1 MKKISWLAALTSL
14 LLTACASGPSIVAN
28 TNPGTDFSTF
38 KTFNYMQ
45 PLGTDRSNG
54 VRTPFS
60 TRLMASMDREMA
72 ARGLQ
77 KSDSPDILIDFNIFA
92 EDRID
97 VRQTP
102 TSTVHHSHWHRGWST
117 WPTYQTTVRQYTEGS
132 LVIDIVYPAGSM
144 LIAEGSATQRVNN
157 DTLTQEASDQFVNQ
171 IMASLW
177 AQ

>member
-1 MKKISWLAALTSL
+1 MKKITLLAALASL
-14 LLTACASGPSIVAN
+14 LLSACASGPTIVAN
-28 TNPGTDFSTF
+28 TNPGTDFTNF
-38 KTFNYMQ
+38 TTFNYMQ

-60 TRLMASMDREMA
+60 TRLMTSMDREMA

-77 KSDSPDILIDFNIFA
+77 KSDNPDILIDFNIFA

-102 TSTVHHSHWHRGWST
+102 TSTVHRSHWHRGWST

-132 LVIDIVYPAGSM
+132 LVIDIVYPAQST

-157 DTLTQEASDQFVNQ
+157 DTLTQEASDQFVSE

-177 AQ
+177 TR

>member
-1 MKKISWLAALTSL
+1 MRKITLLIALASL
-14 LLTACASGPSIVAN
+14 LLSACASGPTIVAN
-28 TNPGTDFSTF
+28 TNPGTDFRDF

-60 TRLMASMDREMA
+60 TRLMTSMDREMA

-77 KSDSPDILIDFNIFA
+77 KSDNPDILIDFNIFA

-102 TSTVHHSHWHRGWST
+102 TSTVHRSHWHRGWST

-132 LVIDIVYPAGSM
+132 LVIDIIYPAQSM

-157 DTLTQEASDQFVNQ
+157 DSLTQEASDQFVNE

-177 AQ
+177 VQ

>member
-1 MKKISWLAALTSL
+1 MKKITLLAVLASL
-14 LLTACASGPSIVAN
+14 LLSACASGPTIVAN
-28 TNPGTDFSTF
+28 TNPGTDFTNF

-60 TRLMASMDREMA
+60 TRLMTSMDREMA

-77 KSDSPDILIDFNIFA
+77 KSDNPDILIDFNIFA

-102 TSTVHHSHWHRGWST
+102 TSTVHRSHWHRGWST

-132 LVIDIVYPAGSM
+132 LVIDIVYPAQST

-157 DTLTQEASDQFVNQ
+157 DTLTQEASDQFVSE

-177 AQ
+177 TR